1 MNIIGNNFAQLSKEI
16 HTTGGQELNSDG
28 IMWAATNCIKN
39 QTDENSW
46 KFVAEL
52 IDKKILEKKTEDNNN
67 N

>member
-1 MNIIGNNFAQLSKEI
+1 
-16 HTTGGQELNSDG
+16 
-28 IMWAATNCIKN
+28 MWVANDCIKN

-52 IDKKILEKKTEDNNN
+52 IDKKILEKTTRDNNN